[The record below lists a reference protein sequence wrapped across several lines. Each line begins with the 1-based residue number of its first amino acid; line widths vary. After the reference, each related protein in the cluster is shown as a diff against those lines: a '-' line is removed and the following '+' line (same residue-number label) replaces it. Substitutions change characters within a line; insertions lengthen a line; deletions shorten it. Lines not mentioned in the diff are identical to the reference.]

1 MAEEIQFDENRNII
15 EPGTVSDDSLDEEE
29 VIVTDANGVAL
40 QDGDSIIAIKWLP
53 VKWWTDIKKW
63 EKFTNIRLTGEKKEV
78 VHFCVILCSYLYL
91 E

>member
-40 QDGDSIIAIKWLP
+40 QDGDSIIAIK
-53 VKWWTDIKKW
+53 
-63 EKFTNIRLTGEKKEV
+63 
-78 VHFCVILCSYLYL
+78 
-91 E
+91 